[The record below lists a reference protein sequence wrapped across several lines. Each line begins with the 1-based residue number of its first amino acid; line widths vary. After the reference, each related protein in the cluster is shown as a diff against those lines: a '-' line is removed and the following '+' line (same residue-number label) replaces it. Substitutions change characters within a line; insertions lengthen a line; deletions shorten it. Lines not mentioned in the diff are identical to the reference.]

1 MVRVLVEE
9 ELRLTRFTRVCILD
23 CFHIELN
30 LSRWD
35 WIEMNMDFGWID
47 MVMKVHDSLWKWTF
61 TFHLLLY
68 KELLFY
74 WLKE

>member
-9 ELRLTRFTRVCILD
+9 ELRLTRFTRVCILNS
-23 CFHIELN
+23 FPIGLN

-47 MVMKVHDSLWKWTF
+47 MVMNVHDSLLKWSF

-68 KELLFY
+68 KKLLFY

>member
-9 ELRLTRFTRVCILD
+9 ELSLTRFTRVCILN
-23 CFHIELN
+23 CFQIELN

-47 MVMKVHDSLWKWTF
+47 MFMKVYDSL
-61 TFHLLLY
+61 
-68 KELLFY
+68 
-74 WLKE
+74 